1 MKFRTL
7 FAVVLVLAMTVP
19 LVTAQTADDVINNA
33 IKAIGGKDALKAIN
47 TMKLTGK
54 INMVAMGMEI
64 PFVGYQKR
72 PNKLRYEMEM
82 QGMEMVQATDGKVA
96 WMMMGGAAQEAPGE
110 QGAALIRQG
119 DFDGPFIDYNAKGI
133 TVEFIGK
140 ENIDGEELFN
150 IKMTYKDG
158 FSTNFY
164 FDVASG
170 LPRMTMS
177 KVMGMDS
184 KTVMSD
190 YRKVG
195 AVLVAHSIEQNSAQG
210 QMIIEI
216 EELIYNE
223 DIDDAIFTMPEG
235 S

>member
-7 FAVVLVLAMTVP
+7 FAVVLVIALAVP
-19 LVTAQTADDVINNA
+19 LVTAQTADDVINKA
-33 IKAIGGKDALKAIN
+33 IQAIGGKDVLKAIN
-47 TMKLTGK
+47 TMKTNGT

-64 PFVGYQKR
+64 PFVIYNKR
-72 PNKLRYEMEM
+72 PGKMRMEMEI
-82 QGMEMVQATDGKVA
+82 QGMEMVQATDGEIA
-96 WMMMGGAAQEAPGE
+96 WMIMGGAAQEVTGE
-110 QGAALIRQG
+110 QGAAFLRQG
-119 DFDGPFIDYNAKGI
+119 DIDGPYVDYKAKGI

-158 FSTNFY
+158 FSMNFY

-170 LPRMTMS
+170 LPRMTMA

-195 AVLVAHSIEQNSAQG
+195 AVLVAHSIETNSAQG

-223 DIDDAIFTMPEG
+223 DIDDAIFAMPEG